1 MIDNKNKRNFQRIF
15 DNHPDLMCQW
25 LENGQLTY
33 INDAYCHV
41 FNKTKEELINK
52 SHLDNIHPDDREK
65 ILTHINTFNEKNT
78 HARIILRL
86 NNADGHTRW
95 FQFNDHYIFNE
106 KTNQGE
112 IFSTGRDITDLIKT
126 EKELQSRVS
135 FEQLITKLSSNFIN
149 APPDDI
155 DDHINELLAEIGELI
170 NVDRSYIFILDQEK
184 NTITNAYEWCA
195 DGIEPQ
201 MDTIH
206 NFPTDQLQWWMPKL
220 LQFEVINIPNTAEMP
235 PKAAEE
241 KKIFLE
247 QGIKSLLNVPLVNAG
262 KLLGFLG
269 FDSVKEMR
277 NWSEDEETILR
288 IVGGIVGSAI
298 LQKRNQQELN
308 QRTQYLENLNEIT
321 VASLN
326 TSNLEEMLRVLAE
339 KMGIINH
346 ADYCT
351 ITLWDEKRKE
361 MSIAVSNGI
370 PKNKLSQLIN
380 SSNKKSMSYSVL
392 SAGRPVIVED
402 AINSPHAWKG
412 VVNDL
417 NTKALL
423 GIPMKS
429 AQSIIGT
436 VIFGFTSSHQFSDDE
451 IALAQQAANQIS
463 QSIEKVR
470 LLEQAKRNEQAATT
484 LHKAGA
490 IVASTLKPDLAIEL
504 ILDQLERVVPFD
516 SASVQILG
524 EGYVEVR
531 AGKGWPDGFNPVGLR
546 FEIPGDNPN
555 TVVIETQKPYVL
567 NEASKDFEI
576 FTNFELDIKSWL
588 GVPLIVH
595 DEVIG
600 MLTLD
605 HHQPDFY
612 NDERIIDLVMAFA
625 DQVAISLE
633 NARLYA
639 NEHKRVMELDAL
651 RATTADITQ
660 ELSLENL
667 LQSIL
672 ERATF
677 LLSATG
683 GELGLLDK
691 SDGSIQILV
700 SYNMGADYT
709 ARKIQSGDGLMG
721 YVVQTKQVEMIE
733 NYQLWERRMEVYRD
747 HPIHAAIAAPL
758 MIGERVLGV
767 IGIMN
772 SDHKRSFSS
781 SDKDL
786 MRLFAQQAA
795 IAVENAQ
802 LFEEKERQARE
813 DITTGIYNRRG
824 LMELGKR
831 ELDRAHR
838 YERPLAALM
847 IDIDHYKWVNDMH
860 GHAIGDLVLKELTG
874 ILEENIRTIDVLG
887 RYGGDEFV
895 ILLPETS
902 PESAFEIAERLRDK
916 VSDHKFMPES
926 LGLHITVSIGVA
938 FSRGESNGLDD
949 LIKRTDDAMYLS
961 KGAGRNQTSFYHS
974 S

>member
-1 MIDNKNKRNFQRIF
+1 MSERIDARKIRRLF
-15 DNHPDLMCQW
+15 DSHPDLICQW
-25 LENGQLTY
+25 LENGELTY
-33 INDAYCHV
+33 INDTYCNF
-41 FNKTKEELINK
+41 FNKPYNELIDQ
-52 SHLDNIHPDDREK
+52 SHLENIHPDDREK
-65 ILTHINTFNEKNT
+65 LLSHIKKFDSKQKN
-78 HARIILRL
+78 ARIILRL
-86 NNADGHTRW
+86 INNGGDIRW
-95 FQFNDHYIFNE
+95 YQFIDHYQFNERFH
-106 KTNQGE
+106 QGE
-112 IFSTGRDITDLIKT
+112 IFSTGRDISDFIKT
-126 EKELQSRVS
+126 EKELQYRVK
-135 FEQLITKLSSNFIN
+135 FEQLVTKLSVNFIN
-149 APPDDI
+149 APTDDI
-155 DDHINELLAEIGELI
+155 DDHINELLAEVGKLI
-170 NVDRSYIFILDQEK
+170 DVDRSYVFTLDQE
-184 NTITNAYEWCA
+184 NGTISNAYEWCN

-201 MDTIH
+201 IDTIQG
-206 NFPTDQLQWWMPKL
+206 FSTDELKWWMPRL
-220 LQFEVINIPNTAEMP
+220 YQFEVINIPNIAEMP
-235 PKAAEE
+235 PEAAEE
-241 KKIFLE
+241 KKIFLK

-277 NWSEDEETILR
+277 NWSEDEVTILR

-298 LQKRNQQELN
+298 LQKKSQQELK
-308 QRTQYLENLNEIT
+308 QRTHYLENLNEIT

-326 TSNLEEMLRVLAE
+326 TSNLKEMLRVLAE
-339 KMGIINH
+339 KMGNIIH

-361 MSIAVSNGI
+361 MSTAVSNGI
-370 PKNKLSQLIN
+370 PKNKLSQLIH
-380 SSNKKSMSYSVL
+380 SSNKMSMSYSVL
-392 SAGRPVIVED
+392 SAGKPVIVED
-402 AINSPHAWKG
+402 AINLPHAWKD

-417 NTKALL
+417 NAKALL

-436 VIFGFTSSHQFSDDE
+436 IIFGFTSSHQFTDDE
-451 IALAQQAANQIS
+451 IALVQQAANQIS

-470 LLEQAKRNEQAATT
+470 LLEQAKRNEQAATR

-516 SASVQILG
+516 SASVQILE

-567 NEASKDFEI
+567 NEANKDFEI
-576 FTNFELDIKSWL
+576 FEDLELEIKSWL
-588 GVPLIVH
+588 GIPLIVH
-595 DEVIG
+595 DDVIG

-605 HHQPDFY
+605 HHQPSFY
-612 NDERIIDLVMAFA
+612 DDERIIDLVMAFA

-639 NEHKRVMELDAL
+639 NEHQRVKELDAL
-651 RATTADITQ
+651 RATTADITR

-667 LQSIL
+667 IRSIL
-672 ERATF
+672 ERATI
-677 LLSATG
+677 LLGATG

-691 SDGSIQILV
+691 KDGSIRILV
-700 SYNMGADYT
+700 SHNMGSENT
-709 ARKIQSGDGLMG
+709 ASLIQPGEGLMG

-733 NYQLWERRMEVYRD
+733 NYQDWEGSMDKYKKS
-747 HPIHAAIAAPL
+747 PIFAAIGAPL
-758 MIGERVLGV
+758 MIGERILGV

-772 SDHKRSFSS
+772 SDRKRTFSS

-795 IAVENAQ
+795 IAVGNAQ
-802 LFEEKERQARE
+802 LFEEKERQARIDVTT
-813 DITTGIYNRRG
+813 DIFNRRG
-824 LMELGKR
+824 LLELGKR

-847 IDIDHYKWVNDMH
+847 IDIDRFKQVNDTH
-860 GHAIGDLVLKELTG
+860 GHAIGDLVLKELAE
-874 ILEENIRTIDVLG
+874 ILNENIRTIDVLG
-887 RYGGDEFV
+887 RYGGEEFV
-895 ILLPETS
+895 ILLPETT
-902 PESAFEIAERLRDK
+902 PETAFEIAERLREK
-916 VSDHKFMPES
+916 VSNHTFTPES
-926 LGLHITVSIGVA
+926 LELHITISIGLA
-938 FSRGESNGLDD
+938 FSTGKNNGLND
-949 LIKRTDDAMYLS
+949 LIKRADEAMYMS
-961 KGAGRNQTSFYHS
+961 KGAGRNQTSLFPS